1 MSSFWVAVKRQQRQG
16 KVGEPDAF
24 IFWPRILKRGRCLRQ
39 KTVRTGSGGRRDLQ
53 PNALI
58 GREYCATQPVAQ
70 QGKPQGGVEPCQGLA
85 DLAHPRIHLNTGGG
99 GRRKGGTDKQRMAAN
114 AGRRGA

>member
-1 MSSFWVAVKRQQRQG
+1 MSSFWVGCKEAAKA
-16 KVGEPDAF
+16 GEG
-24 IFWPRILKRGRCLRQ
+24 GRAGRFYLLATYSEKGPLPQAENGTYRLW
-39 KTVRTGSGGRRDLQ
+39 GRRDLQ